1 MNIPTRMSKW
11 EDGVYLTCAEI
22 AEIYGIKNTPYFIG
36 RAITD
41 KTIPQPVK
49 IRGRVTRYWKLGDV
63 RKDVSKLP

>member
-1 MNIPTRMSKW
+1 MSKW

-49 IRGRVTRYWKLGDV
+49 IRGRLLGIG
-63 RKDVSKLP
+63 S